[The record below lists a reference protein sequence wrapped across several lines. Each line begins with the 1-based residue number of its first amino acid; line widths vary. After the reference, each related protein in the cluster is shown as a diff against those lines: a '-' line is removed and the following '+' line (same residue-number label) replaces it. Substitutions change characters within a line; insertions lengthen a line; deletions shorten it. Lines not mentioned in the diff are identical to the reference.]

1 MTPLFSALI
10 SSSELKARKTVR
22 ISVFADGPK
31 FYGVL
36 VGRQKGVILYQEYII
51 EREGEYRTRVY
62 YCGTTLRKVAHPL
75 NDIHACKYKVLNR
88 RQPRGYDLT
97 FAIVY
102 RTYTRVCCC
111 TSSWRH
117 RPSRSVGL
125 SPVRRSPQLLHRQV
139 AGSKRQSSDAGRL
152 VDRQAPPKA

>member
-1 MTPLFSALI
+1 MHIKGKPCN
-10 SSSELKARKTVR
+10 RKFNTR
-22 ISVFADGPK
+22 ISTRN
-31 FYGVL
+31 VL
-36 VGRQKGVILYQEYII
+36 LMSSWQVTISFHQQFNYYQEYII

-62 YCGTTLRKVAHPL
+62 YCGTTLRKVTHPF

-88 RQPRGYDLT
+88 RQPRGHDLT
-97 FAIVY
+97 FAIAY

-117 RPSRSVGL
+117 RPSRSVVL
-125 SPVRRSPQLLHRQV
+125 SPVRRSPRLLRRQV

-152 VDRQAPPKA
+152 VDHQAPPKA